1 MRWGLIPSWWGKTA
15 KEVPATFNARSDT
28 VATKPMF
35 RDAFKKRRCLI
46 PMSGYY
52 EWVKAP
58 DGKQPFYFCAKN
70 DELLTAAGLWDEW
83 LDPSTGELVKSAT
96 IIITDS
102 NSFVN
107 HWHDRMPV
115 LLDRES
121 FGVWLHFEKDE
132 ELLKPANDNL
142 LQAWPVSRRVN
153 KTGNADDDPTLI
165 NPIVELSPG
174 R

>member
-1 MRWGLIPSWWGKTA
+1 
-15 KEVPATFNARSDT
+15 
-28 VATKPMF
+28 
-35 RDAFKKRRCLI
+35 
-46 PMSGYY
+46 
-52 EWVKAP
+52 
-58 DGKQPFYFCAKN
+58 
-70 DELLTAAGLWDEW
+70 
-83 LDPSTGELVKSAT
+83 
-96 IIITDS
+96 
-102 NSFVN
+102 
-107 HWHDRMPV
+107 MPV